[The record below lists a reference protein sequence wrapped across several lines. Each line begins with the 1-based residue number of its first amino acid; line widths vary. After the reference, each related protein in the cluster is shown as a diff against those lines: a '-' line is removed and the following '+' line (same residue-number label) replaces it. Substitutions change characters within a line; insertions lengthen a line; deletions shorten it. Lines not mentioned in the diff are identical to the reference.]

1 MSPNVKVGIVNAREL
16 SFTLN
21 DTYLL
26 GSEPM
31 SGRHTAL
38 FAEGKIMLNG
48 KPYDDVL
55 LMPTAPASSFTLED
69 VTIGVNFHWER
80 KENETFEGMLHLVID
95 NGTICAINELPVE
108 NYLRSVISSEMR
120 ADASLQL
127 LKAHAV
133 ISRSWLISQ
142 LRHAGGNAAATCRH
156 SSDCCIQNEMIRWY
170 DREDHRLFDVCADD
184 HCQRYQGITRATR
197 QQVDRAVK
205 ETCGEVI
212 MYGDEICDAR
222 FSKCCG
228 GLTEEFQ
235 YCWDDTPKAYLK
247 SVADPYCNTD
257 DKNVLRQV
265 LNDYDLETD
274 DFHDWTTSYSVEE
287 VSRLVRENTKKDIG
301 SITDII
307 PMERG
312 KSGRIWKLR
321 LCGTIGELIIGKEL
335 EIRRVLST
343 SHLKSSWFDVERTT
357 DDNGHTIGFV
367 LHGHGW
373 GHGVGLCQI
382 GAAVMGEKGIDYK
395 EILKHYYN
403 KSEIK
408 KLY

>member
-156 SSDCCIQNEMIRWY
+156 SSDCCTQNEVIRWY
-170 DREDHRLFDVCADD
+170 DRR
-184 HCQRYQGITRATR
+184 
-197 QQVDRAVK
+197 
-205 ETCGEVI
+205 
-212 MYGDEICDAR
+212 
-222 FSKCCG
+222 
-228 GLTEEFQ
+228 
-235 YCWDDTPKAYLK
+235 P
-247 SVADPYCNTD
+247 
-257 DKNVLRQV
+257 
-265 LNDYDLETD
+265 
-274 DFHDWTTSYSVEE
+274 
-287 VSRLVRENTKKDIG
+287 
-301 SITDII
+301 
-307 PMERG
+307 
-312 KSGRIWKLR
+312 
-321 LCGTIGELIIGKEL
+321 
-335 EIRRVLST
+335 
-343 SHLKSSWFDVERTT
+343 
-357 DDNGHTIGFV
+357 
-367 LHGHGW
+367 
-373 GHGVGLCQI
+373 
-382 GAAVMGEKGIDYK
+382 
-395 EILKHYYN
+395 
-403 KSEIK
+403 
-408 KLY
+408 